1 MTIRHIVA
9 WTLTATEPAEQ
20 AEHAAGI
27 ASRLNALVGVVPEIQ
42 ALTVG
47 PDMLGGANWHV
58 ALIADFADLPA
69 LARYQEHP
77 AHVLAGTYIRSV
89 VSARMAVDLT
99 V

>member
-1 MTIRHIVA
+1 MTIRHIVT
-9 WTLTATEPAEQ
+9 WTLAAADPAER
-20 AEHAAGI
+20 AEHADGI
-27 ASRLNALVGVVPEIQ
+27 ASRLRSLVGIVPEIE

-47 PDMLGGANWHV
+47 PDVLGGANWHV
-58 ALIADFADLPA
+58 ALIADVADLPA

-89 VSARMAVDLT
+89 AASRMAVDLA

>member
-1 MTIRHIVA
+1 MTIRHIVT
-9 WTLTATEPAEQ
+9 WTLAATDPAEQ
-20 AEHAAGI
+20 AQHADGI
-27 ASRLNALVGVVPEIQ
+27 ASRLRALVGVVPEIET
-42 ALTVG
+42 LTVG
-47 PDMLGGANWHV
+47 SDVLGGANWHV

-89 VSARMAVDLT
+89 VSARMAVDLA

>member
-1 MTIRHIVA
+1 MTIRHIVT
-9 WTLTATEPAEQ
+9 WTLTATDPAERAQ
-20 AEHAAGI
+20 HADGI
-27 ASRLNALVGVVPEIQ
+27 ASRLQALVGVVPEIE

-47 PDMLGGANWHV
+47 PDVLGGANWHV

-77 AHVLAGTYIRSV
+77 AHMLAGTYIRSV
-89 VSARMAVDLT
+89 VASRMAVDLQ